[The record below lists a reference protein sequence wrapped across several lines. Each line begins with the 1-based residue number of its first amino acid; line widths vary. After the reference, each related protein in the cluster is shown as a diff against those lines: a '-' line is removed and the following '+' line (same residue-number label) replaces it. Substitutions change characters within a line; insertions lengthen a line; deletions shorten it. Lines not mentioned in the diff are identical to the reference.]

1 MKKLALA
8 TLVLAVAGTGAFA
21 ASLHVPFFVDSAGLY
36 DATTGRPLTAPP
48 PSPAGSGE
56 AGFIGLK
63 NTTAAPIVLTFRY
76 FQTDGTEHVIAPP
89 ANTFTLSAFRG
100 IGFRPTVN
108 DAIGEG
114 PIGQAVP
121 PGAAGLPFNVGS
133 LTVSWPGTGTG
144 DVVGRYYGQNVA
156 GNSTSYLFPP
166 GTN

>member
-63 NTTAAPIVLTFRY
+63 NTTNATIVLTFRY
-76 FQTDGTEHVIAPP
+76 FQTDGTEHTP
-89 ANTFTLSAFRG
+89 AVNTFALTAQRG
-100 IGFRPTVN
+100 VGFRPTVN

-114 PIGQAVP
+114 PVGQAVP
-121 PGAAGLPFNVGS
+121 PGTAGLPFNVGS
-133 LTVSWPGTGTG
+133 LTVEWPGSGTG
-144 DVVGRYYGQNVA
+144 DVVGRYYGQNVL
-156 GNSTSYLFPP
+156 GNSTSYLLPP